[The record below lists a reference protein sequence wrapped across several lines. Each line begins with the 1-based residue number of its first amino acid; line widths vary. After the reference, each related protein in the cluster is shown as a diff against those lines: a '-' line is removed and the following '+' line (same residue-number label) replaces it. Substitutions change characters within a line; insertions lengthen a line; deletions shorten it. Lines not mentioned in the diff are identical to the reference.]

1 MGLQPERLQC
11 LQILVILAAS
21 SAEFKVDTIEDDDD
35 RPSSVSSAARPSGPT
50 FCALITPMRLMM
62 ATDSNGVGG
71 GSRLLSMYSWRC
83 ESLSESVISTMA
95 MSSSASLSPPLCFL
109 GKFGKFA
116 AILILEC
123 RPEYEWAFGVL
134 SLVTDR
140 IFTLSRKNGETCDAQ
155 LVTPQVLADSYFL
168 LTFDL
173 CQNNTES
180 NLNFDSPCQGW
191 LLLLL
196 SFDNFD
202 SLWGGKVP
210 RSQKLQNFLS
220 KYDCHN

>member
-1 MGLQPERLQC
+1 MASASWTVIVIVILQPERLQC

-116 AILILEC
+116 AILNAGLNTNERLVSSAWWRIE
-123 RPEYEWAFGVL
+123 FSL
-134 SLVTDR
+134 SVGKMEKHAMLNQAG
-140 IFTLSRKNGETCDAQ
+140 IFFRCYVIIQ
-155 LVTPQVLADSYFL
+155 LPLRQ
-168 LTFDL
+168 
-173 CQNNTES
+173 
-180 NLNFDSPCQGW
+180 
-191 LLLLL
+191 
-196 SFDNFD
+196 
-202 SLWGGKVP
+202 
-210 RSQKLQNFLS
+210 QK
-220 KYDCHN
+220 